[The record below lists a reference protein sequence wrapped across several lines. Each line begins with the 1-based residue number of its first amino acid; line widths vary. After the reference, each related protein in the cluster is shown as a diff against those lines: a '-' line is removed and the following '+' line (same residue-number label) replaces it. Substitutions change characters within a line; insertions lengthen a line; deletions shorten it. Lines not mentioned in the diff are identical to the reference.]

1 MTTGYRWL
9 GTRELWEKQ
18 DPDGF
23 LLDMSVVRRPLRQMV
38 RPRSKYIP
46 AGPHRN
52 CTDQNTSAMVRV
64 RKERAYYEEMF
75 A

>member
-1 MTTGYRWL
+1 
-9 GTRELWEKQ
+9 
-18 DPDGF
+18 
-23 LLDMSVVRRPLRQMV
+23 MSVVRRPLRQMV